1 MAEEKFKIV
10 KELFYIQEDDGY
22 GNSKEL
28 NLVEWYGRKGK
39 YDIRVWKENHTIP
52 SKGIV
57 LTEEEFK
64 ELILFGIG
72 HLGLSLK
79 EGITNVNV

>member
-1 MAEEKFKIV
+1 MAAEKFKIV
-10 KELFYIQEDDGY
+10 EELHCLQEDTDVVY
-22 GNSKEL
+22 RKEL
-28 NLVEWYGRKGK
+28 NLVEWFDRKAK
-39 YDIRVWKENHTIP
+39 YDIRGWNEDHTR
-52 SKGIV
+52 STKGIS

-79 EGITNVNV
+79 